1 MNNNIINVGLKA
13 LVAIIAIIGIFLT
26 VSLVKS
32 GNPAAYD
39 NKEIISLGTEQAK
52 LQGMQDKLTQ
62 AELEQWIMDEGI
74 KIKEQREKEVQAKVD
89 VLINFTFYLLYF
101 VVFILVAGTLFSIAI
116 DFKRY
121 VVGLIGAA
129 VFLILAYV
137 VYVTTSDVVPAEY
150 VAMEAKEM
158 ANNPNY
164 EPLYTPENWKMVS
177 AAFSMTII
185 LGGIAILA
193 WIGGSVMKF
202 IK

>member
-1 MNNNIINVGLKA
+1 
-13 LVAIIAIIGIFLT
+13 
-26 VSLVKS
+26 
-32 GNPAAYD
+32 
-39 NKEIISLGTEQAK
+39 
-52 LQGMQDKLTQ
+52 
-62 AELEQWIMDEGI
+62 MDEGI

>member
-13 LVAIIAIIGIFLT
+13 LVAIIAIVGIFLT

-32 GNPAAYD
+32 GNPSAYD

-52 LQGMQDKLTQ
+52 LQDMQDKLTQ
-62 AELEQWIMDEGI
+62 AELEQWIMDEGL

-89 VLINFTFYLLYF
+89 VLLNFTIYLLYF
-101 VVFILVAGTLFSIAI
+101 VVLILIAGTVFSIAI

-121 VVGLIGAA
+121 VVGLIGGA

-137 VYVTTSDVVPAEY
+137 VYTTTSDVVPAEY
-150 VAMEAKEM
+150 VAMEAQEL
-158 ANNPNY
+158 ASNPNY

-177 AAFSMTII
+177 AAFSLTVI

-193 WIGGSVMKF
+193 WISGSVMKF